1 MKRLFLRVMVFSTLV
16 ATCLLILSARPAS
29 AQYAVSNLV
38 SNDNAF
44 TPVNIDPNLVNGW
57 GLASFPNSPWWVA
70 DQNSSSSTLYSSDGY
85 DHSVSRPDSLCGKR
99 DGHSSVPLSWRRAS
113 V

>member
-1 MKRLFLRVMVFSTLV
+1 MERLFPKLMVLSTLV
-16 ATCLLILSARPAS
+16 ATCFLILSAQPVS

-57 GLASFPNSPWWVA
+57 GLASFPNSPCSAWGRFGLDHWPRVDKHSFFVRQIEGELAKTPSWWLGVA
-70 DQNSSSSTLYSSDGY
+70 S
-85 DHSVSRPDSLCGKR
+85 
-99 DGHSSVPLSWRRAS
+99 
-113 V
+113 